1 MAPKWHDEGEADIA
15 GMDPRG
21 HHAGDGRDAARARAI
36 DDLVRRT
43 FAAVPAPIEP
53 DQDGLGVDRFVQRLI
68 AGTWAGDDATS
79 MAMLVAAARR
89 LGGMW
94 DEDTATFWDVT
105 IGLSRLSQELMAIE
119 RALPPHDGPML
130 GRFLLS
136 AAPGDQHGL
145 GIATVAVALR
155 AAGSDVTADLPSQ
168 ANPLVDAVRYQR
180 FAVIGLSVGHE
191 RALAPVA
198 DLVAEIRSRSM
209 NRDVRI
215 ALGGAILNGRGDL
228 ARALGADIHADD
240 AAGLVQ
246 SADAYALQCI

>member
-1 MAPKWHDEGEADIA
+1 MAPKWHDEGATGTA
-15 GMDPRG
+15 GSDALGM
-21 HHAGDGRDAARARAI
+21 HAGNGRDAARARAI

-53 DQDGLGVDRFVQRLI
+53 DQDGLGVDRFIQRLI
-68 AGTWAGDDATS
+68 AGTWGGDGETS
-79 MAMLVAAARR
+79 MTMLIAAARR

-94 DEDTATFWDVT
+94 EEDTCTFWDVT

-119 RALPPHDGPML
+119 RALPAHAGPLL

-155 AAGSDVTADLPSQ
+155 AAGWDVTADLPSLPD
-168 ANPLVDAVRYQR
+168 PLVDAVRRQR
-180 FAVIGLSVGHE
+180 FSVIGLSVGHE

-209 NRDVRI
+209 NRDIRV

-240 AAGLVQ
+240 AAGLV
-246 SADAYALQCI
+246 DAVDAHALLPI